1 MLELFA
7 LSALVNNIKKTAL
20 ERGRRPGGFVAVAII
35 LWFHLE
41 FAGFFIG
48 IYLEMG
54 YGSVIPAAILVG
66 LGALASY
73 LLVRF
78 FPVGKY
84 IPPNKRT
91 IMEFTENYE
100 PLSTPCN
107 ITVTRDKSFSGG
119 GVKYEVF
126 LNDLSMGT
134 VANGFTLYSTTDQ
147 RQNVIYCKAPDGTE
161 FPPFVFEVADG
172 GNADIHFATGV
183 FIPNRST
190 GLIQFG
196 KNVHLNPEL
205 AIPRQ
210 QSSSVFRNIATEPAA
225 SPDASP
231 AASPAPAVPVAAEI
245 TAAPV
250 AAPVSKGIMY
260 CEHCGTAIE
269 IGSKFCDH
277 CGSPVLD

>member
-7 LSALVNNIKKTAL
+7 LSALVNKIKKTAL
-20 ERGRRPGGFVAVAII
+20 ERGRRPGVFVAVAII

-41 FAGFFIG
+41 FAGFFLG
-48 IYLEMG
+48 VYLEMG
-54 YGSVIPAAILVG
+54 YGAVLPAAILVG

-100 PLSTPCN
+100 PLSMPCN
-107 ITVTRDKSFSGG
+107 ITVTRDKSFSGSA
-119 GVKYEVF
+119 VRYEVF
-126 LNDLSMGT
+126 LNDLSMGD
-134 VANGFTLYSTTDQ
+134 VANGYTLYSTTDQ

-161 FPPFVFEVADG
+161 FTPFVFEVADG
-172 GNADIHFATGV
+172 GNVDLHFATGR
-183 FIPNRST
+183 FIPDRST
-190 GLIQFG
+190 GLVRFG
-196 KNVHLNPEL
+196 KNVHLNPQL

-210 QSSSVFRNIATEPAA
+210 QGSSAFRNISTEPAV
-225 SPDASP
+225 SPYAP
-231 AASPAPAVPVAAEI
+231 PMAQAAPVATEI
-245 TAAPV
+245 TAAPA
-250 AAPVSKGIMY
+250 AAPVSTGIMY

-269 IGSKFCDH
+269 IGSKFCEN

>member
-1 MLELFA
+1 MLEILA
-7 LSALVNNIKKTAL
+7 LSALTNKIRKTAL
-20 ERGRRPGGFVAVAII
+20 ERGRRPGWFVAIAII

-41 FAGFFIG
+41 FAGYYLGF
-48 IYLEMG
+48 YLEMG
-54 YGSVIPAAILVG
+54 YGAVLPAAILVG
-66 LGALASY
+66 LGALSSY

-84 IPPNKRT
+84 IPPNKRV
-91 IMEFTENYE
+91 IKEFTENYE
-100 PLSTPCN
+100 PLSVPCN

-119 GVKYEVF
+119 GVRYEVF
-126 LNDLSMGT
+126 LNDLSMGD

-147 RQNVIYCKAPDGTE
+147 RQNVIYCKAPDGSE

-172 GNADIHFATGV
+172 GNADIHFASGI

-190 GLIQFG
+190 GIVQFG
-196 KNVHLNPEL
+196 KNVHLNPAL

-210 QSSSVFRNIATEPAA
+210 QGPSVFGNISTE
-225 SPDASP
+225 
-231 AASPAPAVPVAAEI
+231 PAVPVATEFN
-245 TAAPV
+245 AAPA
-250 AAPVSKGIMY
+250 AAPASAGIMY

-269 IGSKFCDH
+269 IGSKFCEN